1 MRNFQPKFTA
11 PTVFL
16 YVYVIVTQ
24 VVGGLYEAAEVEP
37 HPALVLIGPFGFF
50 WALACWFQRDI
61 YSRGLRWAIDLG
73 FFLYIGWL
81 VLLPYYLFKTRGP
94 RAALVILTFVLVYV
108 SSLAAGVTLFVLFGI
123 GS

>member
-1 MRNFQPKFTA
+1 MRNFQPKFAA

-24 VVGGLYEAAEVEP
+24 VVAGLYEAAELEP
-37 HPALVLIGPFGFF
+37 NPALVLIGPFGFI
-50 WALACWFQRDI
+50 WALAGWFQRDI

-81 VLLPYYLFKTRGP
+81 IILPYYLFKTRGP
-94 RAALVILTFVLVYV
+94 RAALIILGFALVYV
-108 SSLAAGVTLFVLFGI
+108 GSLAAGVTLFVLFGI
-123 GS
+123 GT